1 LTDFGL
7 ATFHEFKEQSHT
19 KYTGTPIYAAPEV
32 MQSKHY
38 DMKADIY
45 SLGVIVQELINIDI
59 FTIILWGSY

>member
-1 LTDFGL
+1 LADFGL

-19 KYTGTPIYAAPEV
+19 KYTGTQIYVAPEV

-45 SLGVIVQELINIDI
+45 SLGVIALKLFNIDI
-59 FTIILWGSY
+59 NK